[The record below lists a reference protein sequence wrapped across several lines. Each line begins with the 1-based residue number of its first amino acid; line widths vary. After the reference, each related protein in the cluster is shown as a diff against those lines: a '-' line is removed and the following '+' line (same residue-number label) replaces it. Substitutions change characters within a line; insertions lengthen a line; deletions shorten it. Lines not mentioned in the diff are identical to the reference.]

1 MGSGVECYKLLIA
14 QGWFVHIDLLGGTNW
29 LAVDTLQQPPSTDEN
44 ELKTGERTVIR
55 KGRG

>member
-1 MGSGVECYKLLIA
+1 MY
-14 QGWFVHIDLLGGTNW
+14 IDLLGGTNW
-29 LAVDTLQQPPSTDEN
+29 LSVDTLQQPPSTDEN